1 MARGVRVAANT
12 LLFRAEGPRIAT
24 VAPDGRAV
32 LHEITLG
39 RDFGTMIE
47 VPTGLTPGDAVILNP
62 PASLETG
69 VLVHVRKDDKAPLQR
84 AIS

>member
-1 MARGVRVAANT
+1 MRVAANT

-24 VAPDGRAV
+24 VGPDRRSV

-39 RDFGTMIE
+39 RDFGTALE
-47 VPTGLTPGDAVILNP
+47 VPTGLTPGEKVILNP

-69 VLVHVRKDDKAPLQR
+69 MLVHVREDDKAPLQR
-84 AIS
+84 ARS